1 MRLAKIKIAGFKS
14 FVDPTTI
21 DFPSNLVGI
30 VGPNGCGKSN
40 VIDAVRWVMGESS
53 AKHLRGD
60 SMEDVIFN
68 GSSARKPVGTAAI
81 ELMFDNSDG
90 SVGGQYAKYSEISVK
105 RILSRDG
112 TSNYFL
118 NNTRCRRKDI
128 THLFLGTGLG
138 PRSYAIIEQGMISR
152 LIEARPEEMRVYL
165 EEAAGISK
173 YKDRRRETENRI
185 SHTRE
190 NLERL
195 HDLRDE
201 VDKQIKHLQRQAR
214 IAERFKEL
222 KEEERRSTA
231 ELLAL
236 RLGAMD
242 EAVHERRQAVSEREN
257 KLQACVAAQ
266 RSTESQIEKARDA
279 HSEQSDRFN
288 AVQGAYYKVGAE
300 IARLEQS
307 IQHAQEMRE
316 RQAADLDQA
325 IQGLDDI
332 QEHIQKD
339 QVQIIE
345 LENALRDLEPTF
357 DRAQSSLRSSA
368 IELQEAQG
376 AMQGWQ
382 QRSDEHGQF
391 VSETQQ
397 QSQVE
402 RTKLEHMEEQLS
414 RYQSQC
420 SRVEVELGRTDA
432 APLQSQLKEVEEQY
446 AAQRGELERL
456 EHGRSEIN
464 QRLGEL
470 RSKEHSLAESRD
482 RLRHEIR
489 SDSGRYSSLEALQ
502 QAALGKNSQVTGA
515 LLDKHGLDSA
525 SRLAQKL
532 TVADGWELAVETA
545 MGEYLEALYVD
556 DMAQV
561 IPWIDELTE
570 GHLTVFDRAIAQE
583 SVMAGSGRQAQLADM
598 VRGEPNIR
606 SLLAGIQV
614 AETLDEALALRMN
627 LASDQ
632 SIITRDGIWLGP
644 NWLRVSRGEDP
655 HAGVFQ
661 RETELRELKERIED
675 RTQKSA
681 EIEQQL
687 SATREQLDKLE
698 RLREESQARQNEL
711 HREQSRLNG
720 EIEACRSRI
729 EQTSRQKQRLQGE
742 FEELTEQMDSLRTSV
757 SEARSRQQL
766 AVERLSELHLQ
777 REALDAERAAILE
790 RLQRAQQA
798 ADADRAT
805 AQEIQIKIESRRST
819 RENALSGL
827 ERMKSQLARFEE
839 RRAILE
845 QQLQNAEQPI
855 AKQKEE
861 LEGKLHSRVETQEK
875 LAQARRDLEAVE
887 SSLRDLEQQR
897 ADQELAVGASREA
910 LEQAKMAA
918 QEIVLRREALE
929 EQFAKTDFELNFI
942 KEEMPEEA
950 SIDDW
955 QLKLEAI
962 DSRIN
967 RLGPINL
974 AAIEEFKEQSERK
987 EYLDAQYNDLVE
999 ALQTLE
1005 NAIKKIDR
1013 ETRTRFKETFERVNA
1028 GLKQNFPRLFGGG
1041 HAYLELS
1048 DEDLLSAGV
1057 TIMARP
1063 PGKRNSNIHLLSGG
1077 EKALTAVALVFAIF
1091 QLNPAPFCLLDEV
1104 DAPLDDANVGR
1115 FCDIVRE
1122 MSDQVQFVFITHN
1135 KVTMEMANQL
1145 TGVTMQE
1152 PGVSRLV
1159 AVDVQEAVQMA
1170 AM

>member
-112 TSNYFL
+112 TSNYYL

-214 IAERFKEL
+214 VAERFKEL

-236 RLGAMD
+236 RLAAMD
-242 EAVHERRQAVSEREN
+242 EAVRERKQAVSEREN
-257 KLQACVAAQ
+257 KLQACIAAQ
-266 RSTESQIEKARDA
+266 RATESGIEKTRESHA
-279 HSEQSDRFN
+279 EQSDRFN
-288 AVQGAYYKVGAE
+288 EVQGAYYKVGAE

-316 RQAADLDQA
+316 RQAADLEQA
-325 IQGLDDI
+325 VQGLGDI
-332 QEHIQKD
+332 QAHIEKD
-339 QVQIIE
+339 QVQIVE
-345 LENALRDLEPTF
+345 LENALKDLEPTF
-357 DRAQSSLRSSA
+357 DRAQNSLRSSA
-368 IELQEAQG
+368 IELEEARS

-382 QRSDEHGQF
+382 QRSDEHGQS
-391 VSETQQ
+391 VSEMQQ

-402 RTKLEHMEEQLS
+402 RTKLEHMEGQLA
-414 RYQSQC
+414 RYQAQC
-420 SRVEVELGRTDA
+420 GRVEQEMGRTDA
-432 APLQSQLKEVEEQY
+432 APLQSKLSRLQELFSR
-446 AAQRGELERL
+446 QRQELEGL
-456 EHGRSEIN
+456 EQERSQTG
-464 QRLGEL
+464 QRLAEL
-470 RSKEHSLAESRD
+470 RSEEHSLSESRD

-489 SDSGRYSSLEALQ
+489 SDSGRLSSLEALQ
-502 QAALGKNSQVTGA
+502 QAALGKNEQTTSA
-515 LLDKHGLDSA
+515 LLDRHGLGSV
-525 SRLAQKL
+525 SRLAQQL
-532 TVADGWELAVETA
+532 TVTEGWELAVETA
-545 MGEYLEALYVD
+545 LGEYLEALYVE
-556 DMAQV
+556 DMARV
-561 IPWIDELTE
+561 SPWLDELE
-570 GHLTVFDRAIAQE
+570 KGHLTVFDRGGAIA
-583 SVMAGSGRQAQLADM
+583 SAAPVSGTGSRLSDM
-598 VRGEPNIR
+598 VRGEPDMK
-606 SLLAGIQV
+606 SLLGSIRV
-614 AETLDEALALRMN
+614 AESLDEALSLRGT
-627 LASDQ
+627 LVAGQ
-632 SIITRDGIWLGP
+632 SVMTREGIWVGP
-644 NWLRVSRGEDP
+644 NWLRVSRGEDS

-661 RETELRELKERIED
+661 REIELRELSERIENRMQMSRD
-675 RTQKSA
+675 V
-681 EIEQQL
+681 EQQL
-687 SATREQLDKLE
+687 NSVRDQLDELD
-698 RLREESQARQNEL
+698 RRREESQARQNVL

-720 EIEACRSRI
+720 EIEACRSTI
-729 EQTSRQKQRLQGE
+729 EQTSRQKQRLQSE
-742 FEELTEQMDSLRTSV
+742 FDELAGQIEMLRELV
-757 SEARSRQQL
+757 SEARGRQQL
-766 AVERLSELHLQ
+766 AVEGLAELQ
-777 REALDAERAAILE
+777 AERESLDAEKSALLE

-798 ADADRAT
+798 ADADREI

-827 ERMKSQLARFEE
+827 DRMKSQLARFEE
-839 RRAILE
+839 RRSSLQ
-845 QQLQNAEQPI
+845 QQLLNAEQPI
-855 AKQKEE
+855 AEQREE
-861 LEGKLHSRVETQEK
+861 LQGKLHGRIEIQEK
-875 LAQARRDLEAVE
+875 LAQARRDLEEVE
-887 SSLRDLEQQR
+887 TGLRELEQQR

-910 LEQAKMAA
+910 LEQAKMSA

-929 EQFAKTDFELNFI
+929 EQFAKTDFDLAVINN
-942 KEEMPEEA
+942 EMPEEA
-950 SIDDW
+950 SIEDW
-955 QLKLEAI
+955 QQKLGNIEG
-962 DSRIN
+962 RIG

-974 AAIEEFKEQSERK
+974 AAIDEFKEQSERK